1 MCLGLAKK
9 GMYSLLLMPANAYL
23 ITNMAAQM
31 KDLEC
36 LLNFTSTPKKLP
48 YQLLRNLSCKA
59 YLHT

>member
-31 KDLEC
+31 KDLKC
-36 LLNFTSTPKKLP
+36 LLNFTSTPQKVAI
-48 YQLLRNLSCKA
+48 SA
-59 YLHT
+59 VT

>member
-31 KDLEC
+31 KDL
-36 LLNFTSTPKKLP
+36 LDFTSTPQKVAI
-48 YQLLRNLSCKA
+48 SA
-59 YLHT
+59 VT